1 MTPITITEEM
11 YRQAWARQ
19 RDFKRQKID
28 RSISD
33 ILGEIVVASLND
45 AVVENLVVK
54 TKQVPYEPLPHHECF
69 VNKNEIYSDFDAYAF
84 VRINMDCTKAWYLGR
99 MSKMVFFGICETEK
113 NICKIKISQL
123 NNRSESDHG

>member
-1 MTPITITEEM
+1 MIPITVTKEM

-28 RSISD
+28 KSIPD
-33 ILGEIVVASLND
+33 ILGEIVVASLNNVI
-45 AVVENLVVK
+45 AKNLIVK
-54 TKQVPYEPLPHHECF
+54 TKQTPYEPLPNHECS
-69 VNKNEIYSDFDAYAF
+69 VNKNEIHGDFDTYAF
-84 VRINMDCTKAWYLGR
+84 VRVNMDCTKAWYLGK

-123 NNRSESDHG
+123 TESS